1 MFVSSHILSTFLT
14 GFVFLLQISF
24 NQASR
29 AKPKPSASVQVT
41 QTFILPFYLKSKPLS
56 EKKLVFRKALSSFP
70 FSEKNPRI
78 HRFVREYP
86 GLTFDEG
93 VSLFVQRTALG
104 QIPGDVC
111 ARLHELTALMQH
123 RNMKSRQRNSCLTG
137 FLENAFLRAYSF
149 RYAPIDLE
157 ALSLCALIELEMED
171 GCSLSL
177 RTRILK
183 IWETAA
189 ISMEKGNVPQRKLAS
204 LLFIRTLRYGKK
216 DPYLMAR
223 CGYRLA
229 NLYIRM
235 KEPQKAQWAAS
246 FIPPIR
252 GMEDSRSLIQQ
263 WTASSS
269 KKKKR
274 RK

>member
-1 MFVSSHILSTFLT
+1 MFVYSHILSTFLT

-24 NQASR
+24 NQASG

-149 RYAPIDLE
+149 RYAPIDIE

-171 GCSLSL
+171 GYS
-177 RTRILK
+177 
-183 IWETAA
+183 
-189 ISMEKGNVPQRKLAS
+189 
-204 LLFIRTLRYGKK
+204 
-216 DPYLMAR
+216 
-223 CGYRLA
+223 
-229 NLYIRM
+229 
-235 KEPQKAQWAAS
+235 
-246 FIPPIR
+246 
-252 GMEDSRSLIQQ
+252 
-263 WTASSS
+263 
-269 KKKKR
+269 
-274 RK
+274 

>member
-1 MFVSSHILSTFLT
+1 MFVYSHILSTFLT

-41 QTFILPFYLKSKPLS
+41 QTFILPFYLKSKPL
-56 EKKLVFRKALSSFP
+56 
-70 FSEKNPRI
+70 SEKNPRI